1 VEVPRVLRAHAA
13 YLILLA
19 AFLVLV
25 TGCGRNEGEPG
36 ADPRQEELPSY
47 PGEASL
53 EPAEVARAYVE
64 ALDERDGERFCGL
77 VAPYIAGRYDLAT
90 RDPDSLLRDMDG
102 CPEVVSKYIG
112 YIEDC
117 CPPEFQGAEVE
128 RIGGVEEHGELRMVR
143 ARVRLQL
150 VENDV
155 PRTETLD
162 AVVWVARL
170 DGAWRVAKLEEV
182 ARAASLHMPRLPDEG
197 QVPGDEDAQAE
208 PDVAMEERAYL
219 AVVERERRRGAERE
233 ASYQPPGELSDC
245 SGGASLA
252 DPEGDQYW
260 SGAAT
265 KSGGPPRVPGGDLVG
280 VDVAVEGETVCVRWR
295 LAGTP
300 EPPVALKYI
309 HRGPG
314 ASGFFQPF
322 TVELREDGTARVTSF
337 EDDDGRLIAV
347 PAEVG
352 GDGSSVS
359 VVLSLEAFRAGQAEW
374 RSRRDP
380 PLQGF
385 GFSTTTIAAAG
396 ESSSVLDD
404 LGSAPSATF
413 GYPDGGLCALEGC

>member
-1 VEVPRVLRAHAA
+1 VEVHRLLDARPRTLA
-13 YLILLA
+13 LLVA
-19 AFLVLV
+19 LLVLAS
-25 TGCGRNEGEPG
+25 GCGRNEGESG

-90 RDPDSLLRDMDG
+90 RDPDSLLRHMDG
-102 CPEVVSKYIG
+102 CPEVVSKFIG

-117 CPPEFQGAEVE
+117 CPPEFKGAEVE
-128 RIGGVEEHGELRMVR
+128 RIDGVEEHGELRMVR

-150 VENDV
+150 IENDV

-162 AVVWVARL
+162 AVVWVADL

-182 ARAASLHMPRLPDEG
+182 ARTASLHMPRFSDEN
-197 QVPGDEDAQAE
+197 QVPGDEDSKAE

-219 AVVERERRRGAERE
+219 ALVERERRRGAERE
-233 ASYQPPGELSDC
+233 ASYQPPGELSHC
-245 SGGASLA
+245 SGAASMA

-260 SGAAT
+260 NGAAT
-265 KSGGPPRVPGGDLVG
+265 KSGDPPRVPGGDLVG
-280 VDVAVEGETVCVRWR
+280 VDVAVDGETVCVRWR

-300 EPPVALKYI
+300 EPPVALRYI

-322 TVELREDGTARVTSF
+322 TIELREDGTARVTSF
-337 EDDDGRLIAV
+337 EDDDGRPLSV

-352 GDGSSVS
+352 AGGSSVS
-359 VVLSLEAFRAGQAEW
+359 VVLDRDSFRAGQAGW
-374 RSRRDP
+374 SSRRDP
-380 PLQGF
+380 PLEEF
-385 GFSTTTIAAAG
+385 GFSVTTIATAG

-413 GYPDGGLCALEGC
+413 SYPDGGLCALEGC